1 MGKKNKKKIIQQV
14 EKPSPQTGI
23 VKKNNFKYAYYFII
37 IIVVNVLIF
46 GKSFQFKFVDLDD
59 LINIVENSAYFK
71 DLHNFFGGFSTSY
84 IGSFYRPLLWGS
96 WIIDA
101 QFGGT
106 EPFFYHLTNVG
117 YHILCCSLL
126 FHLLK
131 LLKYNLKIALL
142 CTLLFAVHP
151 LFNQAIGWISG
162 RNDTILTVFI
172 LASCIQY
179 VLYLDTSK
187 IKHFMGHIIFL
198 LCALFTKETAIVLPI
213 LCVLFYHSFDMYKNK
228 LTFKNKLYLF
238 LIWGIV
244 ILGWYFIRDNA
255 LHSGILKNLNVA
267 DNGKYIIS
275 SKNEISGIE
284 AFIKNY
290 TFLFESFGKLIFPLH
305 LSVYAHFDKVS
316 AIIGIIGY
324 IILLVVFFILK
335 LPLKKIIFYMGWWFL
350 FIIPPMFLYFSDGR
364 YDYLEH
370 RIYVPAIGII
380 LLIMELCKKISFDK
394 IKFIL
399 IPIIIILGVFSF
411 IRIDLFYDAES
422 FFKSAIKSSPSKAIP
437 YRVLA
442 NFYEKNGNK
451 NEALAYYKKLLINS
465 PTEQDI
471 ALYLASQH
479 LQQKKF
485 DSAKMYLDIA
495 EKMEKFNYEFYT
507 SYADYYDKIQKTDS
521 AILMYEKAII
531 ADSTKFIPY
540 HNIAFFALQKNDYLK
555 AEKYYLKVLSLDKNQ
570 INSLSEIGVVY
581 IKKGQ
586 LKEAIYYLNK
596 AIEVNPTYQEA
607 YANLYNVYVFLNN
620 KTEIENLQKKAR
632 ENGVKL

>member
-14 EKPSPQTGI
+14 EKPITPTGI
-23 VKKNNFKYAYYFII
+23 AKKNNFKYAYYFII
-37 IIVVNVLIF
+37 IIVVNVIIF

-71 DLHNFFGGFSTSY
+71 DLHNFFGGFTTSY

-96 WIIDA
+96 WILDA
-101 QFGGT
+101 QFGGID
-106 EPFFYHLTNVG
+106 PYFYHITNVG
-117 YHILCCSLL
+117 YHILCCCLL
-126 FHLLK
+126 FQLLK
-131 LLKYNLKIALL
+131 LLKYNPKNALL
-142 CTLLFAVHP
+142 FSLLFAVHP

-162 RNDTILTVFI
+162 RNDTILTAFI
-172 LASCIQY
+172 LASFIQY
-179 VLYLDTSK
+179 VFYINTTK
-187 IKHFMGHIIFL
+187 IKYFFWHVLFF
-198 LCALFTKETAIVLPI
+198 LCALFTKETAIVLPL
-213 LCVLFYHSFDMYKNK
+213 LCVLFYAAFEMCKNK
-228 LTFKNKLYLF
+228 LTFQNKLSL
-238 LIWGIV
+238 LIVWGVV
-244 ILGWYFIRDNA
+244 IIIWYFIRDNA

-290 TFLFESFGKLIFPLH
+290 SFLFESFGKFIFPFN
-305 LSVYAHFDKVS
+305 LSVYAHFDKLS
-316 AIIGIIGY
+316 AIIGVIGY
-324 IILLVVFFILK
+324 IILMGVFFIFK
-335 LPLKKIIFYMGWWFL
+335 LPFNKIVFYMGWWFL

-370 RIYVPAIGII
+370 RMYVPSIGII

-394 IKFIL
+394 LKFIL
-399 IPIIIILGVFSF
+399 IPLIIFLGVFSF
-411 IRIDLFYDAES
+411 IRMDIFYDAES

-471 ALYLASQH
+471 ALYLASQS
-479 LQQKKF
+479 LQQKKI

-495 EKMEKFNYEFYT
+495 EKMGKFNYEFYT
-507 SYADYYDKIQKTDS
+507 SYADYFDKIQKTDS
-521 AILMYEKAII
+521 AILMYEKAIF

-540 HNIAFFALQKNDYLK
+540 HNIAFFALQKNDYIK
-555 AEKYYLKVLSLDKNQ
+555 AEKYYLKVLSIDKNQ

-586 LKEAIYYLNK
+586 LKEAINYLNK

-607 YANLYNVYVFLNN
+607 YSNLYNVYVFLNN
-620 KTEIENLQKKAR
+620 KVEIDRLQKKAR
-632 ENGVKL
+632 ENNILL